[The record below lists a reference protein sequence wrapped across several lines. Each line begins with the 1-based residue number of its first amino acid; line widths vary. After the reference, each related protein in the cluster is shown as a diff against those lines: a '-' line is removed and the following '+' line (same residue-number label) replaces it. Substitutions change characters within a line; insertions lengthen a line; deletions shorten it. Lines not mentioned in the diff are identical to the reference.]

1 MENNTPAPSPA
12 PAESQPT
19 PETPSLDDIASTLSV
34 EEQANQFASSVPVQP
49 NYRQPYQQPYQPP
62 QFEAPDPIT
71 NPEGYKSY
79 MAAQY
84 STVNKLNSTLEQF
97 TSKVTAWERTQQ
109 EQKINR
115 DVETAVQKVN
125 AKLNVDPEMAEV
137 ALELE
142 YRKNPSFKKIW
153 DNRER
158 NPQALEKALDIVSQ
172 KLQGKFS
179 VRQDPQIA
187 NNLRAAKT
195 SQQSMATSR
204 TPGVNDG
211 IPNDPREFDA
221 FWSRL
226 VNGG

>member
-1 MENNTPAPSPA
+1 MENQTPAPSA
-12 PAESQPT
+12 TPAESQNT
-19 PETPSLDDIASTLSV
+19 PSTPSLDDIASTLSV
-34 EEQANQFASSVPVQP
+34 EEQANQFASTVPVNQP
-49 NYRQPYQQPYQPP
+49 QQTYQPQYRP
-62 QFEAPDPIT
+62 QQQFEAPDPIT
-71 NPEGYKSY
+71 NPEGYRQY
-79 MAAQY
+79 MSQQY
-84 STVNKLNSTLEQF
+84 ETVNKLNSVLEQV
-97 TSKVTAWERTQQ
+97 SDKMTAWERTQA
-109 EQKINR
+109 EQRINK

-125 AKLNVDPEMAEV
+125 AKLNVDPDMAEV

-153 DNRER
+153 DNRAR

-179 VRQDPQIA
+179 VRQDPNIA
-187 NNLRAAKT
+187 NNLRAAKA

-211 IPNDPREFDA
+211 IPNDPREFEA